1 MTFSENVI
9 GKLQNIS
16 VEKLRITF
24 FSQLMRDRDH

>member
-9 GKLQNIS
+9 GKLQSIS

-24 FSQLMRDRDH
+24 FNQLMRDRDH

>member
-9 GKLQNIS
+9 GNVQSIS
-16 VEKLRITF
+16 VEKLRIIF